1 MPRVGETAMN
11 IGFSA
16 TNPIGRKSFG
26 TCKGTFGA
34 AGCNATKVDSTGW

>member
-1 MPRVGETAMN
+1 MN
-11 IGFSA
+11 IGFSE

-26 TCKGTFGA
+26 TCNGTLGA